1 MRPRSGAEGGG
12 GGAERAEGGGKA
24 STRERPGGGGG
35 GEGGVG
41 KRSPSPSSGCC
52 CCCCCCS
59 SCEPVAAG
67 AKALP
72 SKPGRG
78 PRVLFLLPE
87 REFRRRKLIFFLR
100 EREREREQRK
110 RSRAEEE
117 VEREKTKSVFLS
129 FEKKLFSFSFSFI
142 HSLYLSIFFYRSHV
156 TLSSLA
162 RMGTGIDQKGGSFE
176 KKKQKPGQ
184 VQKIEN
190 RV

>member
-24 STRERPGGGGG
+24 SSREKPGG
-35 GEGGVG
+35 GEGEGEGVVE
-41 KRSPSPSSGCC
+41 KRSPSPSSG

-87 REFRRRKLIFFLR
+87 REFRRRKLIFFF
-100 EREREREQRK
+100 ERERE
-110 RSRAEEE
+110 RAEEE
-117 VEREKTKSVFLS
+117 VESRGRGRERENEEYVSFFRKKTLFFL
-129 FEKKLFSFSFSFI
+129 FFI
-142 HSLYLSIFFYRSHV
+142 HSFTVFIDIFLQITRDVEF
-156 TLSSLA
+156 SS
-162 RMGTGIDQKGGSFE
+162 
-176 KKKQKPGQ
+176 
-184 VQKIEN
+184 EN
-190 RV
+190 GDWN